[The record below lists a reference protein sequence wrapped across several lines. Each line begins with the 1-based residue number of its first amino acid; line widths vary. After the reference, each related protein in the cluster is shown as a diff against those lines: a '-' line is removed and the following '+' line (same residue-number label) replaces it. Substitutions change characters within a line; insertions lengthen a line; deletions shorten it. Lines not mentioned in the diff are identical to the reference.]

1 MKNLTYKFLACIF
14 VFTLSI
20 APLMADV
27 MDGSTTSI
35 DRPKDVNVD
44 FQTSYFVTKPWI
56 KEFHYVVVVNK
67 AITGKDAQSIKV
79 YEFGNLIISGKVST
93 GRDQFEAAGEHH
105 AKKDSWSVTP
115 TGYFTPNF
123 LDINHKSEA
132 YGGKWS
138 WLVGGVKM
146 PYAIFFNG
154 NIALHQAPKGTES
167 ALGEN
172 ASGGCIRLP
181 FEIASDIFA
190 RIQETDGARIP
201 KFNVDGTITM
211 DSKGNYTYLTSAFSA
226 LIIVKNKVQD

>member
-1 MKNLTYKFLACIF
+1 MKNLLVCIF
-14 VFTLSI
+14 VFSFSVTSL
-20 APLMADV
+20 LADV

-35 DRPKDVNVD
+35 ERPKDVDVD
-44 FQTSYFVTKPWI
+44 FQANYFESKPWI

-67 AITGKDAQSIKV
+67 ATKGSDAQSIKV

-115 TGYFTPNF
+115 TGYYTPNF
-123 LDINHKSEA
+123 LDINHKSAA

-181 FEIASDIFA
+181 ESIASDIFA

-201 KFNVDGTITM
+201 KFNVDGTIAL
-211 DSKGNYTYLTSAFSA
+211 DSKGNYEYLNSAFSA
-226 LIIVKNKVQD
+226 LIIVKNKIQE